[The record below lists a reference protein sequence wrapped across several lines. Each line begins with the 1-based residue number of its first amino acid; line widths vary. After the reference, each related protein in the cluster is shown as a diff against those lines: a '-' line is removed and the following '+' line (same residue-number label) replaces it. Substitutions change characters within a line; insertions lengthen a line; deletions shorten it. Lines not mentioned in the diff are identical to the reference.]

1 VSSVTGVVLATAIC
15 TAPTLRSRNIDI
27 DLHLP
32 EKIDRGADMAVIGR
46 FDPKRPAAV
55 ERQT

>member
-1 VSSVTGVVLATAIC
+1 MTGVVLATAIC
-15 TAPTLRSRNIDI
+15 AAPTPRSRNIDI